1 MMVGRIVNKHKD
13 EGSHL
18 KGEEKG
24 MFEFGGSTIVA
35 AVQKGRVTI
44 DGDILANTKNGFETV
59 VKFGEKIGERE
70 ARQ

>member
-1 MMVGRIVNKHKD
+1 
-13 EGSHL
+13 
-18 KGEEKG
+18 